1 LLETFDRLNRRR
13 FPAGPW
19 LPVVLGAILALVF
32 ANCGVAQEGAWQPV
46 GPPGG
51 TVISL
56 ASASK
61 GVVYLGTADGHVF
74 ISRDAGRHWL
84 LRGRVSARHDA
95 VIQKLLLDTR
105 NPEQLLAAAW
115 FQEVR
120 EGGGL
125 YRSDDEG
132 ATWNPAGLS
141 GEMVRT
147 VEQSASAPE
156 IFVAGARSGIFRSVD
171 SARTW
176 QRISPP
182 GDAELR
188 NVDSLAID
196 PRDPQIIYAGTY
208 HLPWKTSDG
217 GKTWFPAATGM
228 IDDSDV
234 MSLRIDAANPARIF
248 ASACSGIYRSENAAA
263 AWTKLQGIPYS
274 SRRTQE
280 IVQHPGDPRTLYAAT
295 TEGLWL
301 TRDGGES
308 WTRSTPRDWIVNAV
322 LAVPDTSASGA
333 KGLLL
338 LGTEVQGVLVSTDGG
353 ATFALSN
360 DGFSHRVA
368 AALVRDSRH
377 SQHLLAW
384 LPGAPDPLLETSDG
398 GVQWQALPGRAPAE
412 IVHIFS
418 TEAGWWLA
426 SASSGLLRYDAD
438 TAKWSG
444 LRFAAARLAVRDP
457 PARALPT
464 SRHAQRKPPLKIPTA
479 SDISAILTVGGRA
492 FVATPQ
498 ALWSGS
504 LGEKILRPQAIATA
518 ASELN
523 ASDFSREVL
532 WMVAGGRAVRSL
544 DGGKSWTPA
553 ALQLPPLDP
562 QAATGDASAAQADI
576 RWVSVLLMP
585 AEKQRP
591 FPERNLEQ
599 TAQPMLLV
607 GTAKGLYR
615 GIGDLAS
622 GGGVRWQLVQ
632 SGLSASE
639 PVAYSFADRLWI
651 VAMRGGG
658 MYISRDASQ
667 TWERLDSDALSAAFT
682 GVALVGEDRL
692 VAASL
697 SEGLLRRSAAPA
709 SAGQP

>member
-1 LLETFDRLNRRR
+1 MR
-13 FPAGPW
+13 W
-19 LPVVLGAILALVF
+19 LPVLLGAILALAF
-32 ANCGVAQEGAWQPV
+32 ANCGVAQEGAWQLV

-56 ASASK
+56 ASASN

-74 ISRDAGRHWL
+74 ISRDAGKHWL

-95 VIQKLLLDTR
+95 VIQKLLLDAR
-105 NPEQLLAAAW
+105 HPEQLLAAAW
-115 FQEVR
+115 FQDVR

-147 VEQSASAPE
+147 VEQSASTPE

-182 GDAELR
+182 GDGELR

-217 GKTWFPAATGM
+217 GKTWFPVVTGM

-308 WTRSTPRDWIVNAV
+308 WTRTSPRDWIVNAV

-418 TEAGWWLA
+418 TDAGWWLA
-426 SASSGLLRYDAD
+426 SATSGLLRYDAD
-438 TAKWSG
+438 SAKWNG
-444 LRFAAARLAVRDP
+444 LRFAAARLVVRDSP
-457 PARALPT
+457 PRSLRT

-479 SDISAILTVGGRA
+479 SDISAILTIGGRV

-504 LGEKILRPQAIATA
+504 PGEKILRPEAMATA

-553 ALQLPPLDP
+553 ALQFPPLDP
-562 QAATGDASAAQADI
+562 QAATDDASAAQADI
-576 RWVSVLLMP
+576 RWVSVLPMST
-585 AEKQRP
+585 EKQRP

-599 TAQPMLLV
+599 TTQPLLLV

-615 GIGDLAS
+615 GSSDPVS
-622 GGGVRWQLVQ
+622 HGGVRWQLVQ
-632 SGLSASE
+632 SGLPASE
-639 PVAYSFADRLWI
+639 PVAYSFADGLWI

-667 TWERLDSDALSAAFT
+667 TWERLDSGASSAAFI

-697 SEGLLRRSAAPA
+697 SEGLLRRSVAPVPT
-709 SAGQP
+709 GQP

>member
-1 LLETFDRLNRRR
+1 LLEPFDRLHRRK
-13 FPAGPW
+13 FPAVLW
-19 LPVVLGAILALVF
+19 LPAALGAILALAF

-56 ASASK
+56 ASASN

-74 ISRDAGRHWL
+74 ISRDAGKHWL
-84 LRGRVSARHDA
+84 LRGRVSARPDA
-95 VIQKLLLDTR
+95 VIQKLLRDTR

-115 FQEVR
+115 FQDVQ

-217 GKTWFPAATGM
+217 GKTWFPVATGM

-234 MSLRIDAANPARIF
+234 MSLRIDAANPSRIF

-274 SRRTQE
+274 ARRTQE
-280 IVQHPGDPRTLYAAT
+280 IVQLPGDPRTLYAAT

-308 WTRSTPRDWIVNAV
+308 WTRTTSRDWVVNAV
-322 LAVPDTSASGA
+322 LAVPDTSASGE
-333 KGLLL
+333 KGRLL
-338 LGTEVQGVLVSTDGG
+338 LGTEVQGVLVSTDDG

-368 AALVRDSRH
+368 AALVADSRH

-398 GVQWQALPGRAPAE
+398 GLQWQALPGRAPAE

-418 TEAGWWLA
+418 TETGWWLA
-426 SASSGLLRYDAD
+426 SATSGLLRYDAD
-438 TAKWSG
+438 TAKWNG
-444 LRFAAARLAVRDP
+444 LRFAAARRVVRDP
-457 PARALPT
+457 PARPLRT
-464 SRHAQRKPPLKIPTA
+464 SRHAQGKPPLKIPTA
-479 SDISAILTVGGRA
+479 SDISAILTVGARV

-504 LGEKILRPQAIATA
+504 LGEKILRPEAMATA

-523 ASDFSREVL
+523 A
-532 WMVAGGRAVRSL
+532 
-544 DGGKSWTPA
+544 
-553 ALQLPPLDP
+553 LQLPPLD
-562 QAATGDASAAQADI
+562 ARTATDDARTAQPDI
-576 RWVSVLLMP
+576 RWVSVLLVS
-585 AEKQRP
+585 AEKQQP
-591 FPERNLEQ
+591 FPERTLEQ
-599 TAQPMLLV
+599 AVQPLLLV

-615 GIGDLAS
+615 GSSDPAPH
-622 GGGVRWQLVQ
+622 GGVRWQLVQ
-632 SGLSASE
+632 SGLSAGE
-639 PVAYSFADRLWI
+639 PVAYSFADGPWI
-651 VAMRGGG
+651 VAVRGGG

-667 TWERLDSDALSAAFT
+667 TWERLDSGAFSAAFT
-682 GVALVGEDRL
+682 GVALVAGDRL

-697 SEGLLRRSAAPA
+697 SEGLLRRSVAPVP
-709 SAGQP
+709 AGQR

>member
-1 LLETFDRLNRRR
+1 MLEPFDRLDRRK
-13 FPAGPW
+13 FPAVLW
-19 LPVVLGAILALVF
+19 LPVALGAILALAF
-32 ANCGVAQEGAWQPV
+32 ANCGVAQEGAWQAV

-56 ASASK
+56 ASAPD
-61 GVVYLGTADGHVF
+61 GVVYLGTADGHIF
-74 ISRDAGRHWL
+74 ISRDEGKHWL
-84 LRGRVSARHDA
+84 LRGRVSARADA
-95 VIQKLLLDTR
+95 VIQKLLRDTR
-105 NPEQLLAAAW
+105 NRDLLAATW
-115 FQEVR
+115 FQDVR

-156 IFVAGARSGIFRSVD
+156 IFVAGTRSGIFRSVD

-217 GKTWFPAATGM
+217 GKTWFPVATGM

-248 ASACSGIYRSENAAA
+248 ASACSGIYRSESAAA

-274 SRRTQE
+274 ARRTQE

-308 WTRSTPRDWIVNAV
+308 WARTTPRDWVVNAV
-322 LAVPDTSASGA
+322 LAVPDTSASGE
-333 KGLLL
+333 KGRLL
-338 LGTEVQGVLVSTDGG
+338 LGTEVQGVLVSTDDG

-360 DGFSHRVA
+360 GGFSHRVA
-368 AALVRDSRH
+368 AALVADSRH

-398 GVQWQALPGRAPAE
+398 GLQWQALPGRAPAE

-418 TEAGWWLA
+418 TETGWWLA
-426 SASSGLLRYDAD
+426 SATSGLLRYDAD
-438 TAKWSG
+438 TAKWNG
-444 LRFAAARLAVRDP
+444 LRFAAERRVVRDP
-457 PARALPT
+457 PARPLRT
-464 SRHAQRKPPLKIPTA
+464 SRHAPRKPPLKIPTA
-479 SDISAILTVGGRA
+479 SEISAILTVGARV

-504 LGEKILRPQAIATA
+504 LGEKILRPEAMATT

-523 ASDFSREVL
+523 ASDFSRDVL

-553 ALQLPPLDP
+553 ALQLPLP
-562 QAATGDASAAQADI
+562 DARAGADDARTAQEDL
-576 RWVSVLLMP
+576 RWVSVPLVST
-585 AEKQRP
+585 EKQRP
-591 FPERNLEQ
+591 LPERTPEQ
-599 TAQPMLLV
+599 TVQPLLLV

-615 GIGDLAS
+615 GSSDPAPH
-622 GGGVRWQLVQ
+622 GGVRWQLVQ
-632 SGLSASE
+632 SGLSAGE
-639 PVAYSFADRLWI
+639 PVAYSFADGLWI

-667 TWERLDSDALSAAFT
+667 TWERLDAGAFSAAFT

-697 SEGLLRRSAAPA
+697 SEGLLRRSVARVR
-709 SAGQP
+709 SGQP

>member
-1 LLETFDRLNRRR
+1 LLEPFDRLNRRR
-13 FPAGPW
+13 FPGVRW
-19 LPVVLGAILALVF
+19 LPVALSALLALAL
-32 ANCGVAQEGAWQPV
+32 ANCGVAQEGAWQLV

-56 ASASK
+56 ASASN
-61 GVVYLGTADGHVF
+61 GIVYLGTADGHVF
-74 ISRDAGRHWL
+74 ISRDAGKHWL
-84 LRGRVSARHDA
+84 LGGRVSARHDA

-115 FQEVR
+115 FQDVR

-125 YRSDDEG
+125 YRSDDAG

-208 HLPWKTSDG
+208 HLPWKSSDG
-217 GKTWFPAATGM
+217 GKTWFPVATGM

-280 IVQHPGDPRTLYAAT
+280 IVQQPGDPRTLYAAT

-308 WTRSTPRDWIVNAV
+308 WTRSSPRDWIVNAV

-368 AALVRDSRH
+368 AALVRDSQH

-418 TEAGWWLA
+418 TEAGWWLT
-426 SASSGLLRYDAD
+426 SATSGLLRYDAD
-438 TAKWSG
+438 SAKWNG
-444 LRFAAARLAVRDP
+444 LGFAAARLVVRGA
-457 PARALPT
+457 PARSLRT
-464 SRHAQRKPPLKIPTA
+464 SPHAQRKPPLKIPTA
-479 SDISAILTVGGRA
+479 SDISAILTIGARV

-504 LGEKILRPQAIATA
+504 LGEKILRPEAMASA

-523 ASDFSREVL
+523 ASDFSREVF

-553 ALQLPPLDP
+553 TLQFL
-562 QAATGDASAAQADI
+562 QAATDDASAAQADI
-576 RWVSVLLMP
+576 RWVSVLPMF

-599 TAQPMLLV
+599 TAQPLLLV

-615 GIGDLAS
+615 GSSDPAS
-622 GGGVRWQLVQ
+622 HGGVRWQLVQ
-632 SGLSASE
+632 SGLSAGE
-639 PVAYSFADRLWI
+639 PVAYSFADGLWI

-658 MYISRDASQ
+658 LYISRDATQ
-667 TWERLDSDALSAAFT
+667 TWERLDLGASSAAFT

-697 SEGLLRRSAAPA
+697 SEGLLRRSVAPVP
-709 SAGQP
+709 AGQR